1 MGSPRG
7 VEHKVRVGQSVDVR
21 FRRQGAGGGVS
32 LRFVHLGVATLL
44 ATMVFCAPAFGA
56 GGPVTREVIG
66 VAVPDDAL
74 FASSVEES
82 GTVYVLDTVEW
93 TARFERDR
101 SVWHEVEYDFG
112 AQVGEVEPPATL
124 AALYHD
130 EVTGVTVDASLR
142 FERLVS
148 AGASTRGR
156 EIEVFVHSSY
166 DTAAYELGSGV
177 TVRFDAPTPQI
188 AGAEVS
194 RALLE
199 ALHYDPAVY
208 RLVEASWTGPV
219 RQDGDKTVRE
229 ASYTVE
235 RVAEV
240 QRAVYGGDV
249 ALPDVLVHDGIA
261 TYRVP
266 TAAEPVKKT
275 AADVVETAADDPASL
290 VPWIVAGGVAATTI
304 LGAVFYW
311 RRRRRRTLDKDD
323 AGLESSDAEMEAGD
337 A

>member
-1 MGSPRG
+1 M
-7 VEHKVRVGQSVDVR
+7 
-21 FRRQGAGGGVS
+21 
-32 LRFVHLGVATLL
+32 RFVRSGVAIVVAAL
-44 ATMVFCAPAFGA
+44 VFCAPAFGA

-66 VAVPDDAL
+66 VAEPDDAL
-74 FASSVEES
+74 FAPSVEES
-82 GTVYVLDTVEW
+82 GTVYVLDRIEW
-93 TARFERDR
+93 TERFERDR

-112 AQVGEVEPPATL
+112 AQVGQVEPPATL

-130 EVTGVTVDASLR
+130 EVTRVTVDAPLR

-156 EIEVFVHSSY
+156 EIEVFVHTSY
-166 DTAAYELGSGV
+166 DTAAYELAPGV
-177 TVRFDAPTPQI
+177 SVRFDAPTPQI
-188 AGAEVS
+188 SGVEVS

-208 RLVEASWTGPV
+208 RLVETSWTGSA
-219 RQDGDKTVRE
+219 RKDGDKTVRE

-261 TYRVP
+261 TYRSPTTAEAVTK
-266 TAAEPVKKT
+266 TAAE
-275 AADVVETAADDPASL
+275 AVETAADDPASL
-290 VPWIVAGGVAATTI
+290 VPWIAAGAVAATTI
-304 LGAVFYW
+304 LGVLVYW
-311 RRRRRRTLDKDD
+311 RRRRRRALDEDD
-323 AGLESSDAEMEAGD
+323 TSLEPGDAEMEGED

>member
-1 MGSPRG
+1 M
-7 VEHKVRVGQSVDVR
+7 
-21 FRRQGAGGGVS
+21 
-32 LRFVHLGVATLL
+32 RFVRSGVATVVAAL
-44 ATMVFCAPAFGA
+44 VFCAPAFGA

-66 VAVPDDAL
+66 VAEPDDAL

-82 GTVYVLDTVEW
+82 GTIYVLDTIEW
-93 TARFERDR
+93 TERFERDR
-101 SVWHEVEYDFG
+101 SVWHQVEYDFG
-112 AQVGEVEPPATL
+112 AQVGQVEPPATL

-130 EVTGVTVDASLR
+130 RVTGVTVDASLH
-142 FERLVS
+142 FERLVN

-156 EIEVFVHSSY
+156 EIEVFVHTSY
-166 DTAAYELGSGV
+166 DTAAYELTPEV
-177 TVRFDAPTPQI
+177 LARFDAPTPQV

-194 RALLE
+194 QALLE

-208 RLVEASWTGPV
+208 RLVEASWTGPT
-219 RQDGDKTVRE
+219 REDGDKTVRE

-235 RVAEV
+235 RIAEV

-249 ALPDVLVHDGIA
+249 ALPDVLVHDGVA
-261 TYRVP
+261 TYRAPTVVEAVTK
-266 TAAEPVKKT
+266 TAAE
-275 AADVVETAADDPASL
+275 AVETVADDPTSL

-311 RRRRRRTLDKDD
+311 RRRRRRALDEGDIS
-323 AGLESSDAEMEAGD
+323 LELGDAEMEGED

>member
-1 MGSPRG
+1 M
-7 VEHKVRVGQSVDVR
+7 
-21 FRRQGAGGGVS
+21 
-32 LRFVHLGVATLL
+32 VAAL
-44 ATMVFCAPAFGA
+44 VFCAPAFGA
-56 GGPVTREVIG
+56 GVPVTREVIG
-66 VAVPDDAL
+66 VAEPDDAL
-74 FASSVEES
+74 FALSVEES
-82 GTVYVLDTVEW
+82 GTVYVLDMIEW

-112 AQVGEVEPPATL
+112 AQVGQVEPPATL

-130 EVTGVTVDASLR
+130 KVTRVTVDASLR

-156 EIEVFVHSSY
+156 EIEVFVHTSY
-166 DTAAYELGSGV
+166 DTAAYELAPGV
-177 TVRFDAPTPQI
+177 LVRFDAPTPQI
-188 AGAEVS
+188 SDVEVS

-208 RLVEASWTGPV
+208 RLVEASWTGSA
-219 RQDGDKTVRE
+219 RKDGDKTVRE

-235 RVAEV
+235 RFAEV
-240 QRAVYGGDV
+240 QRAIYGGDV

-261 TYRVP
+261 TYRSP
-266 TAAEPVKKT
+266 TAAEAVRRT
-275 AADVVETAADDPASL
+275 AAEAVETIADDPASL

-304 LGAVFYW
+304 LGVLVYW
-311 RRRRRRTLDKDD
+311 RRRRRRAPDVDD
-323 AGLESSDAEMEAGD
+323 TSLESGDAEMEGED

>member
-1 MGSPRG
+1 M
-7 VEHKVRVGQSVDVR
+7 
-21 FRRQGAGGGVS
+21 
-32 LRFVHLGVATLL
+32 VAAL
-44 ATMVFCAPAFGA
+44 VFCAPAFGA
-56 GGPVTREVIG
+56 GAPVTREVIG
-66 VAVPDDAL
+66 VAEPDDAL

-82 GTVYVLDTVEW
+82 ATVYVLDAIEW
-93 TARFERDR
+93 TERFERDR

-112 AQVGEVEPPATL
+112 AQVGQVEPPATL

-130 EVTGVTVDASLR
+130 KLTGVTVDASLR
-142 FERLVS
+142 FERLVN

-156 EIEVFVHSSY
+156 EIEVFVHTSY
-166 DTAAYELGSGV
+166 DTAAYELAPGV
-177 TVRFDAPTPQI
+177 SVRFDAPTPQI
-188 AGAEVS
+188 SGVEVS

-208 RLVEASWTGPV
+208 RLVEASWTGPA
-219 RQDGDKTVRE
+219 RKAGDKTVRE

-261 TYRVP
+261 TYRAP
-266 TAAEPVKKT
+266 TPTEVVTKSAAE
-275 AADVVETAADDPASL
+275 VVETVVDDPASL
-290 VPWIVAGGVAATTI
+290 VPWIVAGGVAATTA
-304 LGAVFYW
+304 LGAIVYW
-311 RRRRRRTLDKDD
+311 RRRRRRELDEDHTS
-323 AGLESSDAEMEAGD
+323 LELGDAEMEGED

>member
-1 MGSPRG
+1 M
-7 VEHKVRVGQSVDVR
+7 
-21 FRRQGAGGGVS
+21 
-32 LRFVHLGVATLL
+32 VAAL
-44 ATMVFCAPAFGA
+44 VFCASAFGA

-66 VAVPDDAL
+66 VAEPDDAL

-82 GTVYVLDTVEW
+82 GTVYVLDMIEW
-93 TARFERDR
+93 TERFERDR

-112 AQVGEVEPPATL
+112 AQVGQVEPPATL

-130 EVTGVTVDASLR
+130 GVTGVTVDASLR

-156 EIEVFVHSSY
+156 EIEVFVHTSY
-166 DTAAYELGSGV
+166 DTAAYELAPGV
-177 TVRFDAPTPQI
+177 SVRFDAPTPQI
-188 AGAEVS
+188 SGVEVS

-208 RLVEASWTGPV
+208 RLVEASWTGPA
-219 RQDGDKTVRE
+219 RKAGDKTVRE

-249 ALPDVLVHDGIA
+249 ALPDVLVYDGIA
-261 TYRVP
+261 TYRAP
-266 TAAEPVKKT
+266 TAAEVVKKG
-275 AADVVETAADDPASL
+275 AAEVVETVVDDPASL
-290 VPWIVAGGVAATTI
+290 VPWIVAGGVAATTA
-304 LGAVFYW
+304 LGAIVYW
-311 RRRRRRTLDKDD
+311 RRRRRRELDEDD
-323 AGLESSDAEMEAGD
+323 TSLEPGDAEMEGED

>member
-1 MGSPRG
+1 
-7 VEHKVRVGQSVDVR
+7 
-21 FRRQGAGGGVS
+21 
-32 LRFVHLGVATLL
+32 LRFIRAGVATTVAALL
-44 ATMVFCAPAFGA
+44 FCAPAFGA

-66 VAVPDDAL
+66 VAEPDDAL
-74 FASSVEES
+74 FAPSVEES
-82 GTVYVLDTVEW
+82 GTVYVLDTIEW
-93 TARFERDR
+93 TERVERDR

-112 AQVGEVEPPATL
+112 AQVGQVEPPATL

-156 EIEVFVHSSY
+156 EIEVFVHTSY
-166 DTAAYELGSGV
+166 DTAAYELAPGV
-177 TVRFDAPTPQI
+177 SVRFDAPTPQI
-188 AGAEVS
+188 SGVEVS

-208 RLVEASWTGPV
+208 RLVEASWTCPA
-219 RQDGDKTVRE
+219 RKDGDKTVRE

-261 TYRVP
+261 TYRALTP
-266 TAAEPVKKT
+266 TEVVTKGAAE
-275 AADVVETAADDPASL
+275 VVETVVDDPASL
-290 VPWIVAGGVAATTI
+290 VPWIVAGGVAATTA
-304 LGAVFYW
+304 LGAIVYW
-311 RRRRRRTLDKDD
+311 RRRRRRELDEDD
-323 AGLESSDAEMEAGD
+323 TSLEPGDAEMEGED

>member
-1 MGSPRG
+1 
-7 VEHKVRVGQSVDVR
+7 VI
-21 FRRQGAGGGVS
+21 AA
-32 LRFVHLGVATLL
+32 L
-44 ATMVFCAPAFGA
+44 VFCAPAFGA
-56 GGPVTREVIG
+56 DVPVTREVIG
-66 VAVPDDAL
+66 VAEPDDAL

-82 GTVYVLDTVEW
+82 GTVYVLDTIEW
-93 TARFERDR
+93 AARLECDR

-112 AQVGEVEPPATL
+112 AQVGPVEPPATL

-130 EVTGVTVDASLR
+130 QVTRVTVDALLR

-156 EIEVFVHSSY
+156 EIEVFVHTSY
-166 DTAAYELGSGV
+166 DTAAYELAPGV
-177 TVRFDAPTPQI
+177 LVRFDAPTPQI
-188 AGAEVS
+188 SGAEVS

-208 RLVEASWTGPV
+208 RLVDASWTGPT
-219 RQDGDKTVRE
+219 RKDGDKTVRE

-235 RVAEV
+235 RIAEV

-261 TYRVP
+261 TYRAPSAVEAV
-266 TAAEPVKKT
+266 TKT
-275 AADVVETAADDPASL
+275 AAAAVETVADDPASL

-311 RRRRRRTLDKDD
+311 LRRRRRALDADD
-323 AGLESSDAEMEAGD
+323 TSLEPGDAELEGED

>member
-1 MGSPRG
+1 M
-7 VEHKVRVGQSVDVR
+7 
-21 FRRQGAGGGVS
+21 
-32 LRFVHLGVATLL
+32 RFVRLGVTTVL
-44 ATMVFCAPAFGA
+44 AALVFCAPAFGA
-56 GGPVTREVIG
+56 GAPVTREVIG
-66 VAVPDDAL
+66 VAEPDDAL

-82 GTVYVLDTVEW
+82 GTVYVLDTIEW
-93 TARFERDR
+93 TERFERNR

-112 AQVGEVEPPATL
+112 AQVGQVEPPATL
-124 AALYHD
+124 DALYHD
-130 EVTGVTVDASLR
+130 RVTGVTVDASLR
-142 FERLVS
+142 LERLVS

-156 EIEVFVHSSY
+156 EIEVFVHTSY
-166 DTAAYELGSGV
+166 DTAAYELTPEV
-177 TVRFDAPTPQI
+177 LARFDAPAPQI

-194 RALLE
+194 QALLE

-208 RLVEASWTGPV
+208 RLVEASWTGPI
-219 RQDGDKTVRE
+219 RKDGDKTVRE

-235 RVAEV
+235 RIAEV

-261 TYRVP
+261 TYRAPTVVEAVTK
-266 TAAEPVKKT
+266 TAAE
-275 AADVVETAADDPASL
+275 AVETVADDPTSL

-311 RRRRRRTLDKDD
+311 RRRRRRALDEDD
-323 AGLESSDAEMEAGD
+323 ISLEPGDAEMEGED